1 MPSAE
6 DLVLGRLA
14 VEKGLVPAETVE
26 RCLAAREEGAAEPPF
41 SEALAAEAR
50 LDGEQR
56 AELDALAVQA
66 KKVATRRILRED
78 QKFGELA
85 VARGLLKREAL
96 EEALASQRSLLERG
110 LKKRLGAL
118 LVGRG
123 DLTPA
128 QVRDVLAAKEEAILA
143 CPECHARWNVF
154 GFAPGRK
161 VDCPRCHRTLATTDA
176 GAPVDVEDTLMLPS
190 IESLEEARPKGRP
203 PPGRT
208 RLEEKRAFGDYE
220 IVRELARG
228 GMGIIYVAR
237 QRRLGRTVALK
248 VLLAGEGATE
258 EMVARLHHE
267 AQAAAKLRHPRIVA
281 VHDVGVHEGSHYI
294 SMDLIEGE
302 TLEKVLKEQ
311 GHVSPRRA
319 AELARDLAEALSYAH
334 GEGIVHRDLKP
345 ANVLLDKDGN
355 PFLTDF
361 GLAKDLTSEKG
372 LTGAGA
378 ILGTPDYMSP
388 EQARGQAR
396 KVDARSDVFS
406 LGAVLYHALAGRPP
420 FLAKTSMKTMANVVS
435 RDPEPPSRVNPAV
448 PRDLDAIARRALEK
462 RPGDRYATAGEM
474 AEDLER
480 YLAGEPVEAAA
491 PSPLRD
497 LLRRLRRDRTLQV
510 TLGVGV
516 AACAAGS
523 IATGLLLGGGGGGA
537 GPGGKAGRPASAGGS
552 SAAERV
558 PEAPALDLA
567 GVFRTRHAAAEAATA
582 RALAAPA
589 ADFEARESALK
600 AAYLQYADLLELA
613 RRDPDTRKRIASDEG
628 LRKLADVEGK
638 LSDVRRRLSD
648 VHVDRAA
655 SRGAEAEWAEAEY
668 SAALADLARAVE
680 VDSRNGRAFALR
692 GKLRALRG
700 WSVKSRPWPGADET
714 LWDLRKAIEHEPR
727 DGASHAWYAV
737 ALADV
742 GKIAEALAA
751 CDEAAR
757 LAPPGEPA
765 VPYARGWAQ
774 FLVGSEGGEG
784 AGKCL
789 ERAEAEFRAAW
800 ELARK
805 SVDRLQA
812 ARAAV
817 NLAMVL
823 DQRKRAVEGIAV
835 LDEFLRGVA
844 DDDRGRWAVE
854 GRVVRGWLHESSG
867 APAKALADYERVV
880 ALVPNHRFA
889 TERLQALRGK

>member
-1 MPSAE
+1 MASAE
-6 DLVLGRLA
+6 DLLLGRLA

-26 RCLAAREEGAAEPPF
+26 RCLATRGEAPGGGPF

-50 LDGEQR
+50 LTGEGR
-56 AELDALAVQA
+56 AALEALAAQA

-85 VARGLLKREAL
+85 VARGLLKRPAL

-128 QVRDVLAAKEEAILA
+128 QVRDVLAAKEEAILV
-143 CPECHARWNVF
+143 CPECHTRWNVF
-154 GFAPGRK
+154 GFSPGRK
-161 VDCPRCHRTLATTDA
+161 VDCPRCHRSLATTDP

-190 IESLEEARPKGRP
+190 IEALGEPRPKGP
-203 PPGRT
+203 PPGARGK
-208 RLEEKRAFGDYE
+208 LEGKRAFGDYE

-228 GMGIIYVAR
+228 GMGIVYVAR
-237 QRRLGRTVALK
+237 QKRLGRTVALK

-302 TLEKVLKEQ
+302 TLDKVLKEQ
-311 GHVSPRRA
+311 GHVSPKRA

-345 ANVLLDKDGN
+345 GNVLLDKDGN

-361 GLAKDLTSEKG
+361 GLAKDLTAEKG

-406 LGAVLYHALAGRPP
+406 LGAVLYHSLAGRPP
-420 FLAKTSMKTMANVVS
+420 FSAKTPMKTMANVVS
-435 RDPEPPSRVNPAV
+435 RDPEPPSHVNPAV
-448 PRDLDAIARRALEK
+448 PRELDAIARKALEK

-474 AEDLER
+474 AEDLGR
-480 YLAGEPVEAAA
+480 YLAGEPVLAAA
-491 PSPLRD
+491 PNPLRD
-497 LLRRLRRDRTLQV
+497 LVRRLRRDRRLQA
-510 TLGVGV
+510 TLGVAA

-537 GPGGKAGRPASAGGS
+537 DRATRATKAAPGGGSAGTER
-552 SAAERV
+552 AA
-558 PEAPALDLA
+558 EAPALDLA
-567 GVFRTRHAAAEAATA
+567 GVFRARHAEAEAALGK
-582 RALAAPA
+582 ALATPA
-589 ADFEARESALK
+589 TDFEGRESTLTV
-600 AAYLQYADLLELA
+600 AYRHYADVLDLA
-613 RRDPDTRKRIASDEG
+613 RRDPDTRKRVGTDEV
-628 LRKLADVEGK
+628 LRKLGDVEGK
-638 LSDVRRRLSD
+638 LADVRRRLSD

-668 SAALADLARAVE
+668 HAALADIARAVE
-680 VDSRNGRAFALR
+680 LDSRNPRAFALR

-714 LWDLRKAIEHEPR
+714 LWDLRKAIEYDPR
-727 DGASHAWYAV
+727 DGVSRAWYAV

-742 GKIAEALAA
+742 GKIGDALVA

-765 VPYARGWAQ
+765 VPYARGWAH
-774 FLVGSEGGEG
+774 FLAGSGEG
-784 AGKCL
+784 EAREKSL
-789 ERAEAEFRAAW
+789 ERAEGEFRTAW
-800 ELARK
+800 ELARR

-812 ARAAV
+812 SRAAV

-823 DQRKRAVEGIAV
+823 DQRNRMAEGVAV

-844 DDDRGRWAVE
+844 EEDRGRWAVE
-854 GRVVRGWLHESSG
+854 GRVVRAWLHERSG

-880 ALVPNHRFA
+880 ALVPNHRYA